1 MPVRHPAP
9 SMSCHALACTARSP
23 RAPFRQTSPSLTP
36 PPWSGMVTANSL
48 EKSSVHRGASATP
61 IVALE
66 QEIEEMEIEEEQ
78 LSQDARRKVR
88 RSGSQDTRGRWAGW
102 THTRDSSLG

>member
-1 MPVRHPAP
+1 
-9 SMSCHALACTARSP
+9 
-23 RAPFRQTSPSLTP
+23 
-36 PPWSGMVTANSL
+36 MVTANSL

-88 RSGSQDTRGRWAGW
+88 RSSSQDTRGRWAGW